1 MSHFLLIDI
10 AVPLDRFTLKVRWET
25 SGRSL
30 GLFGHSGAGK
40 TTVLETIAGLRND
53 ATGLIEVNGHRW
65 LDSSRGLMLRPERRG
80 VGYVPQDLRLFP
92 HRTVMGNL
100 LAGRWRPGH
109 HSRGKLSAEH
119 VLEVLELTHAR
130 DAAITELSGGER
142 QRVALGRAL
151 CSAPGLLLLDEP
163 LGGLDLP
170 LRRRIL
176 PYLLRVREEFAIP
189 TLCVSHDVAETSLL
203 SLEAAVLDR
212 GRLVALGSPQEIF
225 TDPGVLPIAR
235 EEGFEN
241 ILRGR
246 VVGRDGASAQVE
258 IGPSVRIMVP
268 GGSLGTA
275 KGAVV
280 GVRAEDLI
288 LAIHPPDGLS
298 AQNIVAGVIIEIRQS
313 PTGAPGDPAR
323 EEQVLVIVSIG
334 EAARVVVAITGRA
347 LRALE
352 LECGMPVHLV
362 WKTQACRVLAAL

>member
-1 MSHFLLIDI
+1 MSHLFHIDVT
-10 AVPLDRFTLKVRWET
+10 VPLDRFTLALRWET

-40 TTVLETIAGLRND
+40 TTLLETLAGLRTE
-53 ATGLIEVNGHRW
+53 ATGLIEVNGQRW
-65 LDSSRGLMLRPERRG
+65 LDTPRGLRLRPEHRG

-92 HRTVMGNL
+92 HRNVMENL
-100 LAGRWRPGH
+100 LSGRWRRA
-109 HSRGKLSAEH
+109 SDRGALAPDH
-119 VLEVLELTHAR
+119 VLEVLELTHVR
-130 DAAITELSGGER
+130 DAAISVLSGGER

-151 CSAPGLLLLDEP
+151 CSSPDLLLLDEP

-203 SLEAAVLDR
+203 SSEVAVLDR
-212 GRLVALGSPQEIF
+212 GRLVTLGTPEEVF

-246 VVGRDGASAQVE
+246 VTGRDGASAGVE
-258 IGPSVRIMVP
+258 IAPGLRIMVP
-268 GGSLGTA
+268 GGALADATH
-275 KGAVV
+275 AVI

-288 LAIHPPDGLS
+288 LAIRPPEGLS
-298 AQNIVAGVIIEIRQS
+298 AQNIAAGVILEIRES
-313 PTGAPGDPAR
+313 PVAGHEASAR
-323 EEQVLVIVSIG
+323 EEQILVIVGIG
-334 EAARVVVAITGRA
+334 DAARVVVAISGRA
-347 LRALE
+347 LRGLG